1 MTKVER
7 SEKLKVVHVMEDR
20 IVELQGL
27 IAEKEDEG
35 IKDDTYLQLLL
46 ELEELSERLTQR
58 QKKLHNFDLMFAAFR
73 PF

>member
-35 IKDDTYLQLLL
+35 IKDDTYLLLLL
-46 ELEELSERLTQR
+46 ELEDLAELLTER
-58 QKKLHNFDLMFAAFR
+58 N
-73 PF
+73 